1 MIGFRAPL
9 MLEEET
15 QGSLVLFPIYR
26 KNSDVKKGWRFLSK
40 NRVFIL
46 AYVKCFD
53 SNRKDTFSSQDS
65 SCVSNAQSICGLV
78 FILLVLQFTK
88 YSITL
93 NSPSAQ
99 TSCVCFLN

>member
-1 MIGFRAPL
+1 MG
-9 MLEEET
+9 LEI
-15 QGSLVLFPIYR
+15 FI
-26 KNSDVKKGWRFLSK
+26 KNI
-40 NRVFIL
+40 VFIL
-46 AYVKCFD
+46 AYVQDFD

-88 YSITL
+88 YAITL

-99 TSCVCFLN
+99 TSCACFLNL